1 MNDLARGC
9 SVDDIVSVAL
19 ASAVQAPAR
28 RTPSLE
34 SAS

>member
-1 MNDLARGC
+1 MIDLARGC

-28 RTPSLE
+28 RAPSLE